1 MTLSVSWLRFFVREQ
16 RNEALAVARLTKNIS
31 SLSRP
36 LRPAIDSLNRPS
48 SIPSLWHSAHLQK
61 LEDNRACRYSEPRRG
76 ARSPRGATDRTSISS
91 PTTMKTSEETKHSRL
106 WLVLLIPYV
115 ALLWLPFY
123 NDVRPSLLGFPFFYW
138 YQFLWVP
145 LTSFIIYIVYRGV
158 K

>member
-1 MTLSVSWLRFFVREQ
+1 
-16 RNEALAVARLTKNIS
+16 
-31 SLSRP
+31 
-36 LRPAIDSLNRPS
+36 
-48 SIPSLWHSAHLQK
+48 
-61 LEDNRACRYSEPRRG
+61 
-76 ARSPRGATDRTSISS
+76 
-91 PTTMKTSEETKHSRL
+91 MKTSEETKHSRL